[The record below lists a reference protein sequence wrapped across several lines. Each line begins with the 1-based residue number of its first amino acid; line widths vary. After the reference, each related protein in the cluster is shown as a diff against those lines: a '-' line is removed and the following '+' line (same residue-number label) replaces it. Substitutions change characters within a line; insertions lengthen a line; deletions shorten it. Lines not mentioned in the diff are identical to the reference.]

1 MWISA
6 LYLNTMRRGDIDE
19 YCRLRAEFTSEEW
32 VDLLIRSMGYESDQF
47 DRRLKLHFLIRLIPL
62 CERNFNLVELGPRGT
77 GKLKMAG
84 GVSGNIKESIQRAYG
99 YLGSKKGELGFARE
113 IDNSDFH
120 VEVLDLLNNKV
131 EGDLGVAFFV
141 AVFCEKNLLTSGSI
155 SWKTPL
161 LESLKSSSRR
171 RRAVLTTCL
180 LRSSVGSVS
189 ILEWQ
194 SGGTQEVTGFTNA
207 RKNRDSPYLS
217 KATKEEQSPTRSSNF

>member
-62 CERNFNLVELGPRGT
+62 CERNFNLLELGPRGT

-155 SWKTPL
+155 SWKTPHW
-161 LESLKSSSRR
+161 ESLKAHRE
-171 RRAVLTTCL
+171 
-180 LRSSVGSVS
+180 G
-189 ILEWQ
+189 
-194 SGGTQEVTGFTNA
+194 
-207 RKNRDSPYLS
+207 
-217 KATKEEQSPTRSSNF
+217 EEQSSEPVF